1 MQHRQSDQGL
11 NWNNMD
17 NIILIQWFV
26 LILTPIALIV
36 LIFRRS
42 RPVSGRDVAQN
53 AVLKER
59 IAAHEAEES
68 RLMEELQSLKEEARA
83 RNRDIELRDKG
94 IANLEMQIAVIMKEL
109 EGERE
114 LNKEK
119 IRLLKESREEL
130 SNHFKVLANDILDE
144 KTRTFKEMNKTGIDE
159 ILNPLKDRL
168 LEFQNKIQENYETE
182 GKERHYLKN
191 EIRKLIE
198 MNDRLSQ
205 EASNLTNAL
214 KGDNKSQG
222 HWGEMILERVL
233 EMSGL
238 RRGVEY
244 KIQESHTRDDRSRVQ
259 PDVVI
264 HLPEDRYLIID
275 SKVSLNAYS
284 DYVNLKGAKERDG
297 SLKNHIRSVRTH
309 INGLAEK
316 EYHKL
321 YEEKSPDF
329 VIMFIPIEPAFTL
342 ALTENSKLWE
352 DAWKNNILLVSPS
365 TLLFVMRIVMQL
377 WRQEQRSRNALDIA
391 RRGSSLYEK
400 FVGFVEDF
408 ELIGNRIGQAGKS
421 FESAKG
427 KLSTGRG
434 NLIRQALMLKDLG
447 ITPGK
452 HLPADYEESSKG
464 PL

>member
-1 MQHRQSDQGL
+1 MT
-11 NWNNMD
+11 
-17 NIILIQWFV
+17 NIILIQWIV

-42 RPVSGRDVAQN
+42 RTTSGKDVAQN

-59 IAAHEAEES
+59 IAAHEARES
-68 RLMEELQSLKEEARA
+68 RLMEELQALKAEARSKS
-83 RNRDIELRDKG
+83 RDIELRDKG
-94 IANLEMQIAVIMKEL
+94 IANLEMQIAVVMKEL

-119 IRLLKESREEL
+119 IRLLKESRDEL

-144 KTRTFKEMNKTGIDE
+144 KAKAFKEMNKMGIGE
-159 ILNPLKDRL
+159 ILNPLKDKL

-182 GKERHYLKN
+182 GKERHSLKN
-191 EIRKLIE
+191 EIRKLME

-214 KGDNKSQG
+214 KGDNKAQG

-233 EMSGL
+233 EISGL

-244 KIQESHTRDDRSRVQ
+244 QIQESHTRDDHSRVQ

-275 SKVSLNAYS
+275 SKVSLNAYCDYVNL
-284 DYVNLKGAKERDG
+284 DYVNLKDTKERGD
-297 SLKNHIRSVRTH
+297 SLKNHIRSVRAH
-309 INGLAEK
+309 ISGLAEK

-352 DAWKNNILLVSPS
+352 EAWKNNILLVSPS

-377 WRQEQRSRNALDIA
+377 WRQEQQSRNALDIA

-400 FVGFVEDF
+400 LVGFVEDF
-408 ELIGNRIGQAGKS
+408 ELIGNRIGQASKS

-452 HLPADYEESSKG
+452 HLPVDYEESSKG
-464 PL
+464 DL